1 MVHRRVANQ
10 DLVDLG
16 APNGATVMVHT
27 SLRALG
33 YVVGGEQ
40 AVIEALRTA
49 VGPTGTRVMPAQS
62 WQLCDPAFL
71 NESDLPQEWWPTIR
85 NHLPAYDAA

>member
-1 MVHRRVANQ
+1 
-10 DLVDLG
+10 
-16 APNGATVMVHT
+16 MVHT

-33 YVVGGEQ
+33 YVVGDEQ

-71 NESDLPQEWWPTIR
+71 NESDVPQEWWPTIR
-85 NHLPAYDAA
+85 NHLPVYDAARTPTRTMGAVADRRRHGRGR